1 MKFQTVNKTKML
13 LFVTAIM
20 LLFLIVSVRMVIISI
35 FYSEKYTRMADEV
48 QERERYVKAAR
59 GTIEDRN
66 GVVIATNK
74 TVCTVSVIHSQIKDK
89 DKVTELLSTELDM
102 DREKVEK
109 LVSKRSVR
117 EKIKSNVPKETGDR
131 IREQELDGV
140 KVDED
145 YKRYYPYNEMA
156 SKVLGFTGSD
166 NQGIIGLEVKY
177 DKYMKGKNGAML
189 PADSFER

>member
-156 SKVLGFTGSD
+156 SKVLGFRGSD
-166 NQGIIGLEVKY
+166 ILGIIGLEV
-177 DKYMKGKNGAML
+177 
-189 PADSFER
+189 